1 MSSLVEP
8 VGISRRECLRALSV
22 ALGAAA
28 SGACGYSLAGRGS
41 FLPAN
46 IRSIA
51 IPVFANRTPYLT
63 VEQMFTEKVRVEFQS
78 RGSYSVQPAEPGAD
92 GVVRGEIIAINA
104 APVGYN
110 DQQLA
115 SRYRFTVT
123 VSVKFDD
130 VSQKK
135 TLWEN
140 GALSFSDEY
149 DLASRNSASLDVTA
163 FLEQERA
170 AIDRLSTDFAKSV
183 VSAILEAF

>member
-1 MSSLVEP
+1 MSWSTERRLL
-8 VGISRRECLRALSV
+8 SRREYLRALPV
-22 ALGAAA
+22 AAA
-28 SGACGYSLAGRGS
+28 AITAGACGYSLAGRGS
-41 FLPAN
+41 FLPDY
-46 IRSIA
+46 IRTIA
-51 IPVFANRTPYLT
+51 IPLFANRTPYLT

-78 RGSYSVQPAEPGAD
+78 RGNYSVQPNEPGAD
-92 GVVRGEIIAINA
+92 GVVRGDIIAIGA
-104 APVGYN
+104 APVGYT

-115 SRYRFTVT
+115 TRYRFTVT

-140 GALSFSDEY
+140 PALTFSDEY
-149 DLASRNSASLDVTA
+149 DLASRNSVGLDTTA